1 MTLKIPCYEEQ
12 GGCLGDLD
20 RVLEGQVTGCE
31 KESLGKFLV
40 VWADTV
46 DVGTGLLEVVGVY
59 EKPTG
64 WEGGY
69 HLCAW
74 GC

>member
-1 MTLKIPCYEEQ
+1 MPCYEEQ

-20 RVLEGQVTGCE
+20 RAPKAQLTGCE

-40 VWADTV
+40 VWADIFE
-46 DVGTGLLEVVGVY
+46 VGTGLLEVVGVY

>member
-1 MTLKIPCYEEQ
+1 MKNREGAWGTWIVFLKAQ
-12 GGCLGDLD
+12 L
-20 RVLEGQVTGCE
+20 TGCE
-31 KESLGKFLV
+31 RESLGKFLV